1 MRRLLLV
8 LLVGAVVVL
17 AIAAAGPVL
26 PDGNFL
32 RGFSDTLRGVGQS
45 IARGFG
51 GGYGELAR

>member
-1 MRRLLLV
+1 MRRLFLLLLV
-8 LLVGAVVVL
+8 ASVVVVAL
-17 AIAAAGPVL
+17 AAAGPAL

-32 RGFSDTLRGVGQS
+32 KGVSDTLRGVGQA